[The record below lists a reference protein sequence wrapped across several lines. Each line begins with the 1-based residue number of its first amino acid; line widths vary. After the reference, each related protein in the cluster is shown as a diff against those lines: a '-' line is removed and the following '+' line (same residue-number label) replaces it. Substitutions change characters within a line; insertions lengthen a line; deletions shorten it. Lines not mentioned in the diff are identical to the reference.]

1 MAENVASLEQV
12 YFLTK
17 TFATLQLYER
27 EAIADTLLSML
38 CTFMDVET
46 GAVLLFSDA
55 ERTLAVAAK
64 RRPAESDFDLGPHA
78 IDALAV
84 LAREGSTRVIAR
96 DEATLWKASWRSP
109 VAVACLR
116 AADTPL
122 GIIAVGLSTETSASA
137 SSIGLLTAA
146 AGIGSLAIT
155 NANAVREARALG
167 ASLEKTA
174 LEAQRDA
181 IEKSRLYAELDAK
194 LWTIREQ
201 EREIGTLAF
210 PILSLSTGV
219 VVAPVIG
226 RVDVHR
232 GAALADRLLAGISSS
247 QAQVAI
253 LDVTGAI
260 VVGTSTAEQI
270 VRVVRAVRLLG
281 VEVVVSGVQP
291 SVAVA
296 LGEQGLRDLGDA
308 KTFSTLAGALTYA
321 NARMAATQ
329 RRRAVVRK

>member
-1 MAENVASLEQV
+1 M
-12 YFLTK
+12 
-17 TFATLQLYER
+17 
-27 EAIADTLLSML
+27 
-38 CTFMDVET
+38 
-46 GAVLLFSDA
+46 
-55 ERTLAVAAK
+55 K
-64 RRPAESDFDLGPHA
+64 RRAIRPLGN
-78 IDALAV
+78 
-84 LAREGSTRVIAR
+84 
-96 DEATLWKASWRSP
+96 SP

-122 GIIAVGLSTETSASA
+122 GIIAVSLSNEVSASP

-146 AGIGSLAIT
+146 AGIGSLALT

-174 LEAQRDA
+174 QEAKLDA

-232 GAALADRLLAGISSS
+232 GAALSDRLLAGIASS

-270 VRVVRAVRLLG
+270 VRAVRAVRLLG

-308 KTFSTLAGALTYA
+308 RTFSTLATALVYA
-321 NARMAATQ
+321 NARVSATQ
-329 RRRAVVRK
+329 RRGSVVRK